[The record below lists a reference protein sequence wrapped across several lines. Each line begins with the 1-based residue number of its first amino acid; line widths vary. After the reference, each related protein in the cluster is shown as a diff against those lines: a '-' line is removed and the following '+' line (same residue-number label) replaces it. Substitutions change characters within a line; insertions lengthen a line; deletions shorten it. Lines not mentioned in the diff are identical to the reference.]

1 MFSVH
6 FMYNKSSLVN
16 HRLDFSH
23 MLLFRKAVQPVW
35 TCVDKVSRG
44 LKKKVSKNP
53 KMNWMRVVIQMS
65 ASLSFCDDFKA

>member
-16 HRLDFSH
+16 HRLNFSH

-53 KMNWMRVVIQMS
+53 KMN
-65 ASLSFCDDFKA
+65 